1 MQVTIQNNKNPTQE
15 LNGRYY
21 QTFTPRTPQELI
33 KIHHMGCIGNTELK
47 NIQLE
52 KGNTP
57 TAFVEPKITQMATSG
72 ILNDLRSLNL
82 MLTDVDSDLWGRI
95 KANNKGMLTEFFD
108 SNIKSAI
115 ATSAN
120 NIMQQINS
128 TLNGDYSSFNQR
140 LDALRST
147 VKNEAVSSTVTQLAD
162 TYDRKIATANENVV
176 SRVNQSINNVTT
188 SVQELERGV
197 VKRSDISV
205 TSDGLSFG
213 SSKVIDGQT
222 LSSILNVTP
231 NMMTAITKQMRVTGD
246 MLVNGAITSDKIQA
260 NSITAG
266 HLASGSISASK
277 LDVDDAFL
285 NTLVAQDSF
294 FEKMKAK
301 DAFISAVQAIDIKA
315 TQLSAEFLSAYKGHI
330 GGFQIGSISFINAFG
345 DKEYYTGKFITGKN
359 EFSVGMSN
367 GDGTSPERVALWVN
381 WGKKWNEIPENGWYI
396 NHDGHMYAK
405 GGTDFQ
411 GQVDFKE
418 QSKANFYGTAYFGS
432 GATFHGS
439 TTFNDKITV
448 NRQAEF
454 PQGLVAS
461 GRIGASGGIYTG
473 HEDVYGEGSHPNPD
487 VATNAVVWWNQ
498 IGSGSVKYWLS
509 QPSDSRLKKNV
520 KKTSVKGLKVLNQ
533 LELVTFDW
541 RESNKNES
549 IGLIAQAVEK
559 IVPQAVL
566 TEEKRD
572 FKHIDYKSF
581 VPYLIKAIQELS
593 TKVEELERKLQHE

>member
-1 MQVTIQNNKNPTQE
+1 MHTTIQNNKNPTKE

-33 KIHHMGCIGNTELK
+33 KIHHEGCIGNTELK
-47 NIQLE
+47 NIQIE

-57 TAFVEPKITQMATSG
+57 TAFVEPKITQMETSG

-82 MLTDVDSDLWGRI
+82 MLTDVNSDLWGRI

-108 SNIKSAI
+108 SSVKSAI

-205 TSDGLSFG
+205 TANGLSFG

-231 NMMTAITKQMRVTGD
+231 NMMTAITKKLQVTGD
-246 MLVNGAITSDKIQA
+246 MLVDGSITSDKIQA

-277 LDVDDAFL
+277 LDVDDAFFD
-285 NTLVAQDSF
+285 TLVSKESF
-294 FEKMKAK
+294 FEKMQAK
-301 DAFISAVQAIDIKA
+301 DAFIHAVQAIDIKA
-315 TQLSAEFLSAYKGHI
+315 TQLSADFLSAYKGHI
-330 GGFQIGSISFINAFG
+330 GGFQIGSVG
-345 DKEYYTGKFITGKN
+345 YYTGKFITGKN

-381 WGKKWNEIPENGWYI
+381 WGKSWNTIPANGWYV

-405 GGTDFQ
+405 GGSDFG
-411 GQVDFKE
+411 GQVDF
-418 QSKANFYGTAYFGS
+418 QSGGNANFYGSAYFGNTTS
-432 GATFHGS
+432 FNST
-439 TTFNDKITV
+439 TTFNT
-448 NRQAEF
+448 QAKF
-454 PQGLVAS
+454 PQGLSAS

-473 HEDVYGEGSHPNPD
+473 NEDVYGAGSHPNPD
-487 VATNAVVWWNQ
+487 VGTNAVVWWNQ

-509 QPSDSRLKKNV
+509 QPSDARLKKNV

-533 LELVTFDW
+533 LDLVTFDW

-549 IGLIAQAVEK
+549 IGLIAQSVEK
-559 IVPQAVL
+559 IIPQAVL

-581 VPYLIKAIQELS
+581 VPYLIKAVQELS
-593 TKVEELERKLQHE
+593 NKVEQLERKLNNE

>member
-1 MQVTIQNNKNPTQE
+1 MYTTIQNNKNPTQE

-21 QTFTPRTPQELI
+21 QTFTPQSANELI
-33 KIHHMGCIGNTELK
+33 KIHHMGCVGNTELK
-47 NIQLE
+47 NIQIE

-57 TAFVEPKITQMATSG
+57 TAFAEPKITQMETAG
-72 ILNDLRSLNL
+72 ILNDLRALNL
-82 MLTDVDSDLWGRI
+82 MLTDVNSDLWGRI

-120 NIMQQINS
+120 TIMQQINS
-128 TLNGDYSSFNQR
+128 TLNGDYSSFSQR

-266 HLASGSISASK
+266 HLASGSINASK

-285 NTLVAQDSF
+285 NTLVAKDTF
-294 FEKMKAK
+294 FEKMKVK
-301 DAFISAVQAIDIKA
+301 DAFAHAVQAIKIKA
-315 TQLSAEFLSAYKGHI
+315 TQLSADFLSAYKGNI
-330 GGFQIGSISFINAFG
+330 GGFQIGSIG
-345 DKEYYTGKFITGKN
+345 YYSGKYITGDNQFKI
-359 EFSVGMSN
+359 GMSN
-367 GDGTSPERVALWVN
+367 GAVNSPGRAALWVN
-381 WGKKWNEIPENGWYI
+381 WGSDWGTFPENGWVVT
-396 NHDGHMYAK
+396 HDGKMYANNGASFK
-405 GGTDFQ
+405 
-411 GQVDFKE
+411 GQVSMNGTVYIEPNGGEFFYKGNALGGLLNQKLTMYNVTKITREQDDNGPYIAFRSPYGDTYTRAQPWSDRTLKSNIATSTVDALASINKLNIYEYDFK
-418 QSKANFYGTAYFGS
+418 KD
-432 GATFHGS
+432 S
-439 TTFNDKITV
+439 T
-448 NRQAEF
+448 E
-454 PQGLVAS
+454 
-461 GRIGASGGIYTG
+461 Y
-473 HEDVYGEGSHPNPD
+473 H
-487 VATNAVVWWNQ
+487 
-498 IGSGSVKYWLS
+498 
-509 QPSDSRLKKNV
+509 KN
-520 KKTSVKGLKVLNQ
+520 
-533 LELVTFDW
+533 
-541 RESNKNES
+541 
-549 IGLIAQAVEK
+549 IGLIAQEIGQYLPDAHDK
-559 IVPQAVL
+559 IDGIETYSP
-566 TEEKRD
+566 
-572 FKHIDYKSF
+572 FFF
-581 VPYLIKAIQELS
+581 VPYLVKAIQQLS
-593 TKVEELERKLQHE
+593 NKVEELARKLKHE